1 MSFKQTNK
9 TNTSSKDSMGNWNL
23 KPQNVLLFLTVFFLA
38 TMKTWKLISY
48 FVAIP
53 GCLLCAYNAVLK
65 EKEHHTHPR
74 PEFVP
79 YTHLRLRK
87 KAFPWGDGNHSLFHN
102 PHANAL
108 PEGYED
114 EDHDHWTQVS
124 SICVQS
130 FVHYCCFQ
138 GMLLIEKLFEDLS
151 AYDNVIYGRHVGWN
165 AKLVVNKMQELQ

>member
-1 MSFKQTNK
+1 MASRILSRLNLVSKRFFSAEASQESSFVAKQLAE
-9 TNTSSKDSMGNWNL
+9 SKHAES
-23 KPQNVLLFLTVFFLA
+23 

-79 YTHLRLRK
+79 YSHLRLRK

-108 PEGYED
+108 PDGYED
-114 EDHDHWTQVS
+114 EDHDH
-124 SICVQS
+124 
-130 FVHYCCFQ
+130 
-138 GMLLIEKLFEDLS
+138 
-151 AYDNVIYGRHVGWN
+151 
-165 AKLVVNKMQELQ
+165 